1 MNTMFLLPAIRTL
14 CLLCLTVLT
23 IASTAVIVNA
33 SEAELSSEAS
43 SEASSEVRSSL
54 KKHKYPW
61 YNSSTGEFKP
71 VSDIPEEKKKKQPA
85 NSSLDFKLIDVV
97 MRVLFWTLVIVVAVW
112 MTVLLVRAF
121 MDIPE
126 KEKKPTADMPVVS
139 QERLDLLPEITRGV
153 TDFLSEAQKQARLGD
168 FSRAMIFY
176 YSWQLLMLGDQEV
189 IELESGKTNRQYLRE
204 ASQSRPDLR
213 ELFALSIRMFEE
225 AIYGGI
231 TLDAA
236 DFQGI
241 WTQREIIRN
250 RSSARRKT

>member
-1 MNTMFLLPAIRTL
+1 MNTTFLLPAIRTL
-14 CLLCLTVLT
+14 CLLCLTFLT

-33 SEAELSSEAS
+33 GEAEVNGELNGELN
-43 SEASSEVRSSL
+43 SEVSSSL

-61 YNSSTGEFKP
+61 YDSSTGEFKP
-71 VSDIPEEKKKKQPA
+71 VSDIPEEEKKKQPD

-97 MRVLFWTLVIVVAVW
+97 MRVLFWTLVIVVVVW
-112 MTVLLVRAF
+112 MSVLLVRAF

-126 KEKKPTADMPVVS
+126 KEKNPTADMPVVS

-153 TDFLSEAQKQARLGD
+153 TDFLSEAQKQAKLGD

-231 TLDAA
+231 TLVAA

-241 WTQREIIRN
+241 WTQREMIRN
-250 RSSARRKT
+250 RSSVRRKT